1 MSESADCVRRTL
13 PKLRK
18 LDRQVMQGND
28 KPQAVL
34 LQYEHF
40 LAMQERIKDDE

>member
-18 LDRQVMQGND
+18 LDKAGDSGN

-34 LQYEHF
+34 LKYEHF